1 MRRYSKIINSMNIKK
16 LFCLWMLCNVCLFGA
31 AADALPS
38 LFQFRHYNIENGMS
52 SNTVYDILQDA
63 EGYIWIGTDNGL
75 NRFDGIEFTFYQKE
89 SASSPEFL
97 TNTISCLCERGDSLW
112 LGTDCGVYIFERKPE
127 RIIPFRPVAAD
138 SLTTGSLPH
147 AGG

>member
-75 NRFDGIEFTFYQKE
+75 NRFDV
-89 SASSPEFL
+89 L
-97 TNTISCLCERGDSLW
+97 
-112 LGTDCGVYIFERKPE
+112 
-127 RIIPFRPVAAD
+127 IPFLVFARGETVCGWAPIVAYTFSSGSRSES
-138 SLTTGSLPH
+138 SLSVQQRQIALAPSGVGLLKSSATHKAMSG
-147 AGG
+147 

>member
-1 MRRYSKIINSMNIKK
+1 MNIKK

-75 NRFDGIEFTFYQKE
+75 NRFDGIEFTF
-89 SASSPEFL
+89 FF
-97 TNTISCLCERGDSLW
+97 TRIS
-112 LGTDCGVYIFERKPE
+112 Y
-127 RIIPFRPVAAD
+127 
-138 SLTTGSLPH
+138 
-147 AGG
+147 

>member
-16 LFCLWMLCNVCLFGA
+16 LCLFGA

-89 SASSPEFL
+89 SASS
-97 TNTISCLCERGDSLW
+97 TISCLCERGDSLW
-112 LGTDCGVYIFERKPE
+112 LGTDCGVYIFERKTE

-138 SLTTGSLPH
+138 SLSPIRSWVTKIVCDPQGNV
-147 AGG
+147 

>member
-1 MRRYSKIINSMNIKK
+1 
-16 LFCLWMLCNVCLFGA
+16 MLCNVCLFGA

-112 LGTDCGVYIFERKPE
+112 LGTDCQIALAPSGVGLLKSS
-127 RIIPFRPVAAD
+127 ATHKAM
-138 SLTTGSLPH
+138 SG
-147 AGG
+147 